1 MGNEATTDT
10 NSELQPANVAR
21 QTFKIRGMTCVNCA
35 NTIERGVGKLEG
47 VKLASVN
54 FAIEKLTV
62 EFDQSVLNEAD
73 IIAKVKDLGYSAS
86 IEGEETEGKLKFDVD
101 GMTCAQC
108 ALTIEN
114 KLGKAEGI
122 QSAMVNL
129 SSESAIVEFD
139 PQIIDKE
146 KIFHLVRDAGY
157 KPKEARRKADKEEE
171 VKSKRNWFIFSA
183 AFSIP
188 ILIQMYFKPF
198 GEPMGIYV
206 MLVFGTIVQ
215 FTAGLTFYRGS
226 YHSLKNAS
234 ANMDVLVALGTSAAY
249 LYSVLSTFKL
259 FGISEHVFFETSALL
274 ITFIRFGKYLEARA
288 KGKASEA
295 LQKLLEL
302 QADKARILFD
312 GEERDVAA
320 SDVKVGDVM
329 VIRPGEKIP
338 VDGEVI
344 EGESSVDEA
353 MVTGESMPVQKQP
366 GDEVT
371 GATIN
376 KSGVL
381 KAKATKVG
389 EDTMLAQIVKMVEE
403 AQADKA
409 PIQRLADA
417 ISNYFVPAVVVLSV
431 VCFLLWYFVFLPNDF
446 IRAFTFAVAVL
457 VIACPCALGLAT
469 PTAIMVGSSIGL
481 RKGILIKRASVL
493 ENISKLNAIVLDKT
507 GTITEGRFQVTDIV
521 SLDNIDE
528 KELLKLA
535 ATAESASNH
544 PLAQAVVQRAKSEDI
559 AIETISD
566 YNELEGHGVTCT
578 LNGKVLRVGNDKLM
592 NSANIDISSAQE
604 TVNVLTSEGKTTMYV
619 SCDENLIG
627 LIAQADV
634 IKENS
639 QSAIAKFKN
648 LGLKTFMITGDNRR
662 VAEAVGNQVGID
674 GIQAEVL
681 PEDKQ
686 HKVEELQGRGYK
698 VGMVGDGINDA
709 PALAKADVG
718 IAIGAGTDVAVETAD
733 IVLMKSEPF
742 DVVKMIELSEGTL
755 RKMRQNLAW
764 AAGYNLL
771 AIPVAAGLLTP
782 WGITLRPE
790 VGALAMSGSSIL
802 VAVNATLLKGLELTS
817 FAAGGSNEK

>member
-1 MGNEATTDT
+1 MGNEAIT
-10 NSELQPANVAR
+10 NSDSESQPVNVAR
-21 QTFKIRGMTCVNCA
+21 QTFKMRGMTCVNCA

-47 VKLASVN
+47 IKSASVN

-86 IEGEETEGKLKFDVD
+86 IEGEETEGKLKFDVE

-114 KLGKAEGI
+114 KLNKAEGI
-122 QSAMVNL
+122 QLATVNL

-146 KIFHLVRDAGY
+146 RIFQLVRDGGY
-157 KPKEARRKADKEEE
+157 KPKEARRKAEKAEE

-206 MLVFGTIVQ
+206 MLAFGTIVQ

-249 LYSVLSTFKL
+249 LYSVLSAFKL
-259 FGISEHVFFETSALL
+259 FGISGHVFFETSALL

-312 GEERDVAA
+312 GEEREVAA

-338 VDGEVI
+338 VDGEII

-353 MVTGESMPVQKQP
+353 MVTGESMPVQKEE

-409 PIQRLADA
+409 PIQRLADK
-417 ISNYFVPAVVVLSV
+417 ISNYFVPSV
-431 VCFLLWYFVFLPNDF
+431 MAISIICFLLWYFIFLPNEF

-457 VIACPCALGLAT
+457 VVACPCALGLAT

-481 RKGILIKRASVL
+481 RNGILIKRASVL

-521 SLDNIDE
+521 PLDNIDE
-528 KELLKLA
+528 KEVLKLA

-544 PLAQAVVQRAKSEDI
+544 PLAQAVIQRAKSEDI

-592 NSANIDISSAQE
+592 NSANIDISSVQE

-619 SCDENLIG
+619 SCDEELIG

-634 IKENS
+634 VKENS

-662 VAEAVGNQVGID
+662 VAEAVGNQVGVD

-681 PEDKQ
+681 PEDKVNVVKDYQ
-686 HKVEELQGRGYK
+686 NQKLM

-709 PALAKADVG
+709 PALAQADIG
-718 IAIGAGTDVAVETAD
+718 IAIGAGTDVAKEAGE
-733 IVLMKSEPF
+733 IVLVKDDLM
-742 DVVKMIELSEGTL
+742 DVERAIRLGKQTL
-755 RKMRQNLAW
+755 RKVKQNLFWALFYNSLGIPI
-764 AAGYNLL
+764 AAGALFHWGIFLKPEY
-771 AIPVAAGLLTP
+771 AGLAM
-782 WGITLRPE
+782 
-790 VGALAMSGSSIL
+790 ALSSVSVVTNSL
-802 VAVNATLLKGLELTS
+802 LLKRYEQRL
-817 FAAGGSNEK
+817 

>member
-1 MGNEATTDT
+1 MGNEAATDT
-10 NSELQPANVAR
+10 NSKPQSTNVAM

-47 VKLASVN
+47 IKLASVN

-86 IEGEETEGKLKFDVD
+86 IEDEEMEGKLKFDVD

-114 KLGKAEGI
+114 KLNKAEGI
-122 QSAMVNL
+122 QLATVNL

-146 KIFHLVRDAGY
+146 RIFQLVRDGGY
-157 KPKEARRKADKEEE
+157 KPKEARRKAEKAEE

-206 MLVFGTIVQ
+206 MLAFGTIVQ

-249 LYSVLSTFKL
+249 LYSVLSAFKL
-259 FGISEHVFFETSALL
+259 FGISGDMFFETSALL

-302 QADKARILFD
+302 QADKARIFFD
-312 GEERDVAA
+312 GEEREVAA

-338 VDGEVI
+338 VDGEVV
-344 EGESSVDEA
+344 EGESSVDES
-353 MVTGESMPVQKQP
+353 MVTGESMPVQKEE

-381 KAKATKVG
+381 RAKATKVG

-409 PIQRLADA
+409 PIQRLADK
-417 ISNYFVPAVVVLSV
+417 ISNYFVPSV
-431 VCFLLWYFVFLPNDF
+431 MAISIICFLLWYFIFLPNEF

-457 VIACPCALGLAT
+457 VVACPCALGLAT

-481 RKGILIKRASVL
+481 RNGILIKRASVL

-521 SLDNIDE
+521 PLDNIDE

-535 ATAESASNH
+535 ATAENASNH
-544 PLAQAVVQRAKSEDI
+544 PLAQAVIQRAKFEDI
-559 AIETISD
+559 TIETVSD

-592 NSANIDISSAQE
+592 NSANIDISSVQE
-604 TVNVLTSEGKTTMYV
+604 MVTTLTSEGKTTMYV
-619 SCDENLIG
+619 SCDEELIG

-634 IKENS
+634 VKENS

-662 VAEAVGNQVGID
+662 VAEAVGNQVGVD

-681 PEDKQ
+681 PEDKVNVVKDYQ
-686 HKVEELQGRGYK
+686 NQKLM

-709 PALAKADVG
+709 PALAQADIG
-718 IAIGAGTDVAVETAD
+718 IAIGAGTDVAKEAGE
-733 IVLMKSEPF
+733 IVLVKDDLM
-742 DVVKMIELSEGTL
+742 DVERAIRLGKQTL
-755 RKMRQNLAW
+755 RKVKQNLFWALFYNSLGIPI
-764 AAGYNLL
+764 AAGALFHWGIFLKPEY
-771 AIPVAAGLLTP
+771 AGLAM
-782 WGITLRPE
+782 
-790 VGALAMSGSSIL
+790 ALSSVSVVTNSL
-802 VAVNATLLKGLELTS
+802 LLKRYEQRL
-817 FAAGGSNEK
+817 